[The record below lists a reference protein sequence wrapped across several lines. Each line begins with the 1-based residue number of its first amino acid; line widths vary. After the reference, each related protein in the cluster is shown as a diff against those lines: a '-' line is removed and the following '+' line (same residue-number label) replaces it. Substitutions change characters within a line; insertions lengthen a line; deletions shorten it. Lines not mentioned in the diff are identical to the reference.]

1 LKKQFS
7 KLNVNFELSIFS
19 VNYKKITGG
28 NMREV
33 VIASACRTPI
43 GSFNGS
49 LSSLPAPKLGAVV
62 IDEALKRA
70 NVPKEM
76 VDEVIM
82 GCVLTAGVGQA
93 PARQAAIFAG
103 LPTKVECMTINK
115 VCGSGLKAVMLATQA
130 IKLGDADIIVA
141 GGMESMSNAPYILDK
156 ARTGYRMGHG
166 QLIDSMIKDGLWDV
180 YNDFHMGNAGELCAR
195 ECNISRQEQD
205 EFAVL
210 SYKRALEAIEKG
222 YFKEEIVPVKV
233 PQPKGGEVI
242 VDEDE
247 EPKRVNF
254 EKIPQL
260 KPAFDPNGT
269 ITPANASKINDGAS
283 ALVLMSKEKAEELG
297 VKPLARI
304 VAYSSAAKDPAWF
317 TTAPVDAI
325 EKVLKKAGMRKEDI
339 DLFEVNEAFAVVA
352 LATSKLGGIPIEKMN
367 IHGGAVA
374 LGHPIGASGARILT
388 TLLYAMKR
396 KNARFGLAAICIGG
410 GEASAVIVEK
420 I

>member
-1 LKKQFS
+1 
-7 KLNVNFELSIFS
+7 